1 MLALCGFQ
9 CMPHQSNEPDH
20 GRSCFNEMHKL
31 FIIVNYF
38 VFWYHCKHIFVRK
51 KNWALLIDLFKKVK
65 NQYFTLSCSYVKRM
79 TGKWKEWNI
88 TMKTVMLNKF
98 YFASNWNTKKR
109 LYSLDTQPQTSTGRF
124 SWQLEN
130 GHGLSQIYFKNDY

>member
-1 MLALCGFQ
+1 
-9 CMPHQSNEPDH
+9 
-20 GRSCFNEMHKL
+20 
-31 FIIVNYF
+31 
-38 VFWYHCKHIFVRK
+38 
-51 KNWALLIDLFKKVK
+51 
-65 NQYFTLSCSYVKRM
+65 M
-79 TGKWKEWNI
+79 TGKRKEWNI

-109 LYSLDTQPQTSTGRF
+109 SYSLDTQPQTSTGRF